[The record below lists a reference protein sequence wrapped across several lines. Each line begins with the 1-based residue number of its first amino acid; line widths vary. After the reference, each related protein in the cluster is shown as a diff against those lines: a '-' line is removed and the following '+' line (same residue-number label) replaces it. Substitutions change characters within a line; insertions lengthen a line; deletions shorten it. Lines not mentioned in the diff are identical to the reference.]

1 MITTHTKRL
10 KLIFK
15 TSFLVLVLSSFS
27 HPIATKNNQFGTE
40 KITFKTNNSVVPTN
54 MDDDLREDILR
65 FGQSLLGTPY
75 VYAGTSAKGFDCS
88 GFVYYVFKNF
98 DIKVPRSSSQFKN
111 FGQEI
116 PIAEVKKGD
125 ILLFLSPTRKAIGHV
140 GIVSE
145 ANGMDSNF
153 IHASSSR
160 EMKVMISSLKQK
172 GYTRRF
178 VKAVRV
184 LE

>member
-1 MITTHTKRL
+1 MIRDINANRL
-10 KLIFK
+10 KWIFT
-15 TSFLVLVLSSFS
+15 TSFLVLFLSSFS
-27 HPIATKNNQFGTE
+27 DGTTRKKDRIVTE
-40 KITFKTNNSVVPTN
+40 KGTFETNKVVVPN
-54 MDDDLREDILR
+54 NIEDDLRDDILR
-65 FGQSLLGTPY
+65 FGKSLLGTPY
-75 VYAGTSAKGFDCS
+75 IYAGTSAKGFDCS
-88 GFVYYVFKNF
+88 GFVYYVFKKF
-98 DIKVPRSSSQFKN
+98 DIDLPRSSSQFKH
-111 FGQEI
+111 FGHEI
-116 PIAEVKKGD
+116 PITDVKKGD
-125 ILLFLSPTRKAIGHV
+125 ILLFLSPSRKAIGHV

-184 LE
+184 L